1 MATTPT
7 KRWEVD
13 KIILTDHRTGKEYII
28 PLFEERA
35 TKRKTTAK
43 PKKKAAAK
51 KKEKKREPKSDK
63 TRAKA
68 AKKPKAAKG
77 TGKRTAR
84 TK

>member
-1 MATTPT
+1 MAATPT

-28 PLFEERA
+28 PLFEERPKKA
-35 TKRKTTAK
+35 TKKKTA
-43 PKKKAAAK
+43 
-51 KKEKKREPKSDK
+51 KKEKKPKAK
-63 TRAKA
+63 AKA

-84 TK
+84 AK

>member
-1 MATTPT
+1 MTATPT

-13 KIILTDHRTGKEYII
+13 KINLTDHRTGKEYII

-35 TKRKTTAK
+35 TKHPKKATKKKTT
-43 PKKKAAAK
+43 KKTA
-51 KKEKKREPKSDK
+51 KKEKKPGKAK
-63 TRAKA
+63 AKA

-84 TK
+84 AK